1 MIVRYVKDEY
11 TGKTIGV
18 VVAMKL
24 EDDVYNIEY
33 AYVSEN
39 KEFNREKGRK
49 IAVKRCMDNKDC
61 RVNTNIR
68 NDNVLGTYMEVV
80 KLAYRHFR
88 GCTPSQKV
96 LNMTKRYGR
105 VYRFDTKNFID

>member
-24 EDDVYNIEY
+24 EDDVYNVEC
-33 AYVSEN
+33 AYVPEN

-49 IAVKRCMDNKDC
+49 IAVKRCMENKEC

-96 LNMTKRYGR
+96 LNMMERYGR
-105 VYRFDTKNFID
+105 VYRFNTKNFID

>member
-24 EDDVYNIEY
+24 EDDVYNVEC
-33 AYVSEN
+33 AYVPEN
-39 KEFNREKGRK
+39 KDFNREKGRK
-49 IAVKRCMDNKDC
+49 TAVKRCMENKEC

-80 KLAYRHFR
+80 YLAYRHFR
-88 GCTPSQKV
+88 SCIPSQKV
-96 LNMTKRYGR
+96 LNMMKRYGK
-105 VYRFDTKNFID
+105 VYRFNTNFFID

>member
-1 MIVRYVKDEY
+1 MIVRYVKNEY

-24 EDDVYNIEY
+24 EDDVYNVEY

-80 KLAYRHFR
+80 NLAYHHFR
-88 GCTPSQKV
+88 GCTPSRKV
-96 LNMTKRYGR
+96 LNMMERYGK
-105 VYRFDTKNFID
+105 VYRFNTKNFID